1 MDAQLF
7 SSEQAIRYGWRTWKA
22 HLRPLVGLALV
33 SGFLALLQR
42 GLSGPGGQLDGLR
55 ALLNL
60 GLQILQMAVTL
71 IWIRTALKVHDGGA
85 PDFSNLGQQLSG
97 FFGFL
102 LTTVLYGLLVAVG
115 MVLLV
120 VPGVIWGVKYAFA
133 GFLVVDK
140 GAEPIDA
147 FRESA
152 RLTEGLKGPLFVFGL
167 LLLGINILGAM
178 ALGIGLLATV
188 PTSYLAA
195 AYVFRRLQAR
205 AAERAPAAPQPPAL
219 TPAESH

>member
-1 MDAQLF
+1 MDAQPF
-7 SSEQAIRYGWRTWKA
+7 SSEEAIRYGWRTWKA
-22 HLRPLVGLALV
+22 HLKPLVGLALV
-33 SGFLALLQR
+33 GLFVGLLQR
-42 GLSGPGGQLDGLR
+42 GLSGPDGQFTGFR
-55 ALLNL
+55 VLLNL
-60 GLQILQMAVTL
+60 GLQILQVAVTL

-85 PDFSNLGQQLSG
+85 PDFSNLGGELSA
-97 FFGFL
+97 FLGFL
-102 LTTVLYGLLVAVG
+102 LTMVLYALLVAVG

-133 GFLVVDK
+133 GFLVADK
-140 GAEPIDA
+140 GAEPLDA

-152 RLTEGLKGPLFVFGL
+152 RLTDGIKGQLFVFGL
-167 LLLGINILGAM
+167 LLLGLNILGAL
-178 ALGIGLLATV
+178 ALGVGLLATI